1 MADPAILFVLLQGAP
16 AGEPP
21 AWIGYVPVLI
31 VVGIF
36 YFLVY
41 MPMKTKQ
48 KRMEDLIRGLKSGDK
63 VIINPGIFGTIVGIE
78 DEAFQVRID
87 DKTKIKVLKSAV
99 SGLQGAPQ
107 TEKN

>member
-1 MADPAILFVLLQGAP
+1 MVDPAILLALQGAP

-21 AWIGYVPVLI
+21 PWLGYVPVMI

-41 MPMKTKQ
+41 LPMKTKQ
-48 KRMEDLIRGLKSGDK
+48 KKLEDLIKGLKSGDK
-63 VIINPGIFGTIVGIE
+63 VIINPGIFGTIVGVE

-99 SGLQGAPQ
+99 TGLQGTPQ

>member
-1 MADPAILFVLLQGAP
+1 MVDPALFILAQAS
-16 AGEPP
+16 ASSEPP
-21 AWIGYVPVLI
+21 PWIGYVPVMI

-48 KRMEDLIRGLKSGDK
+48 KKLEELINGLKSGDK
-63 VIINPGIFGTIVGIE
+63 VIISPVICGTIVSVE
-78 DEAFQVRID
+78 DEAVQVRID

-99 SGLQGAPQ
+99 SGLQGTPQ